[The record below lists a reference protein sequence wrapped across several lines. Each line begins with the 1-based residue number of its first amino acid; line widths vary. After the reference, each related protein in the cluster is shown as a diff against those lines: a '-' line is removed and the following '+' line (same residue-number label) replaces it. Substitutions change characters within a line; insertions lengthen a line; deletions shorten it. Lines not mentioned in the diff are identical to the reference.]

1 MTTSAVP
8 RVARQVGADTIYL
21 LLGFPLAV
29 ISFTVIVTGLSV
41 GVGSLFLLFGVPM
54 LVLTLFAAR
63 AFAELERIRLR
74 PVLPT
79 RSLRPRYRSP
89 KPDASFLR
97 RSLTPLIDGQYW
109 LDLLHGLLVFGVSMA
124 TFTVAI
130 TWWCTAAFGLTYLII
145 GWFLPPH
152 APIGFVVNDQ
162 PLASYLGMGDSTAS
176 QVVLYGAIGFFCLG
190 TLPWVLRG
198 LALAQGYL
206 ARLMLFVPFATDKPF
221 ATDNPFAT
229 AKPFATAQPPA
240 LKALPARGN
249 VTVDYDLPLMDNH
262 LDATAYTVI
271 AEAVDNVQRH
281 SGAERCRVSVE
292 QLGHRLMV
300 IVLDDGRGGANVV
313 EGHALAA
320 VEHRVRAAG
329 GSLTVDSPAGG
340 PTTITAELP
349 YR

>member
-8 RVARQVGADTIYL
+8 RVARQVGADTVYL

-29 ISFTVIVTGLSV
+29 ISFGVIVTGLSV

-54 LVLTLFAAR
+54 LLLTLYAAR

-79 RSLRPRYRSP
+79 RSLRPRYRSTN
-89 KPDASFLR
+89 PDASFLR
-97 RSLTPLIDGQYW
+97 RSFTPLVDGQYW
-109 LDLLHGLLVFGVSMA
+109 LDLLHGLIVFGVSMA

-130 TWWCTAAFGLTYLII
+130 TWWCAAAFGLTYLVI
-145 GWFLPPH
+145 GWFFPPQT
-152 APIGFVVNDQ
+152 AVGFVVNDQ
-162 PLASYLGMGDSTAS
+162 PLASYLGMGDSTAA
-176 QVVLYGAIGFFCLG
+176 QVVLYGAIGFFFLG

-198 LALAQGYL
+198 MALAQAYL
-206 ARLMLFVPFATDKPF
+206 ARLMLFVPFAADKP
-221 ATDNPFAT
+221 APSPTKT
-229 AKPFATAQPPA
+229 
-240 LKALPARGN
+240 LPARGN
-249 VTVDYDLPLMDNH
+249 VTVDYDLPLMDDH

-292 QLGHRLMV
+292 RLGHRLMV

-313 EGHALAA
+313 EGHALAT
-320 VEHRVRAAG
+320 VEQRVRAAG

>member
-8 RVARQVGADTIYL
+8 RVARQVGADTVYL

-29 ISFTVIVTGLSV
+29 ISFGVIVTGLSV
-41 GVGSLFLLFGVPM
+41 GVGSLFLLLGVPM
-54 LVLTLFAAR
+54 LVLTLYAAR

-79 RSLRPRYRSP
+79 RSLRPRYRSTN
-89 KPDASFLR
+89 PDASFLR
-97 RSLTPLIDGQYW
+97 RSFTPLVDGQYW
-109 LDLLHGLLVFGVSMA
+109 LDLLHGLLVFGVSLA

-130 TWWCTAAFGLTYLII
+130 TWWCTAAFGLTYLVI
-145 GWFLPPH
+145 GWFFPPH
-152 APIGFVVNDQ
+152 TAVGFVVNDQ
-162 PLASYLGMGDSTAS
+162 PLASYLGMGDSTAA
-176 QVVLYGAIGFFCLG
+176 QVVLYGAIGFFFLG

-198 LALAQGYL
+198 MALAQGYL
-206 ARLMLFVPFATDKPF
+206 ARLMLFVPA
-221 ATDNPFAT
+221 A
-229 AKPFATAQPPA
+229 PPA
-240 LKALPARGN
+240 TPAPPAPLAIAGGP
-249 VTVDYDLPLMDNH
+249 VQIDYDLPLMENH

-292 QLGHRLMV
+292 RLGHRLMV

-320 VEHRVRAAG
+320 VEQRVRSAG

-349 YR
+349 YQ